1 MEQIKF
7 YLDEHIHSAVAEGLR
22 RRGVNALTVQEAGN
36 AGLSDREQLAFALTE
51 KRVMVTMDSDF
62 LTLAMEGVSHAG
74 IGYANSRRSIGELIG
89 TLMLLSDVLTPAEM
103 VDHVEYL

>member
-22 RRGVNALTVQEAGN
+22 RRGGNVLTVQEAGKT
-36 AGLSDREQLAFALTE
+36 GVSDREQLGFALTE
-51 KRVMVTMDSDF
+51 NRVMVTMDSDF
-62 LTLAMEGVSHAG
+62 LTLAVEGASHKG
-74 IGYANSRRSIGELIG
+74 GYANPRKSIGELIG
-89 TLMLLSDVLTPAEM
+89 ALMLLCDVLTPAEM